1 MLSVFRCSNQV
12 FCRKGFDVEKILRK
26 DLFYADT
33 KVRSNSLLFQ
43 ESTGLV
49 KRVEGLML
57 RRAEEKDCR
66 FLFDLRNEEEVRK
79 NSFQTQPIPYEQ
91 HETWFRRK
99 LSEKQTKIFILELE
113 QQPAG
118 QVRIDICGEKA
129 EISYAL
135 CRGARG
141 HGYSKW
147 MLSELEL
154 RARKDGWCSG
164 LIAEVKRE
172 NIASRKIFQSLEY
185 RETVTEYGYLYE
197 KDWGVGSQ
205 S

>member
-1 MLSVFRCSNQV
+1 M
-12 FCRKGFDVEKILRK
+12 
-26 DLFYADT
+26 
-33 KVRSNSLLFQ
+33 
-43 ESTGLV
+43 
-49 KRVEGLML
+49 EGLKL

-79 NSFQTQPIPYEQ
+79 NSFQMQPIPYEQ

-99 LSEKQTKIFILELE
+99 LSEQQTKIFILEQG
-113 QQPAG
+113 QQPVG
-118 QVRIDICGEKA
+118 QVRMDICGGKA

-135 CRGARG
+135 CKSARG

-154 RARKDGWCSG
+154 RAREAGWCRG
-164 LIAEVKRE
+164 FTAQVKRE
-172 NIASRKIFQSLEY
+172 NTASRKIFRSLQY
-185 RETVTEYGYLYE
+185 REIVMGFGYLYE
-197 KDWGVGSQ
+197 KDWGTDSQ